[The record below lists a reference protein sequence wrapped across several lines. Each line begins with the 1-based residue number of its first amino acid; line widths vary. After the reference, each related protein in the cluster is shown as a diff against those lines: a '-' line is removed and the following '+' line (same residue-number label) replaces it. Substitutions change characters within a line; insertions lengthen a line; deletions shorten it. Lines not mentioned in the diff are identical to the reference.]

1 VSRECVG
8 LREVA
13 PDLALGL
20 LDGEARADALEH
32 VHRCPSCQAVVAE
45 LAGVADLLV
54 QLAPDAEPP
63 PGFERRVLDATR
75 HDRRARRRWVTAIA
89 AVAAAAAIGAIAVVR
104 MVDAGRPPERAA
116 AGALHTTPMRG
127 TGGVSVGRVVTTGGS
142 PATAIITV
150 DYAVA
155 DGDYDLVLR
164 SASGA
169 PHTIGTMTVHEGHGA
184 WRGTIDT
191 AGAGASL
198 AMVDGQGTV
207 VCHAALAS

>member
-1 VSRECVG
+1 MSRECAGV
-8 LREVA
+8 REVA

-20 LDGEARADALEH
+20 LDGEARANALDH

-45 LAGVADLLV
+45 LSGVADLLV
-54 QLAPDAEPP
+54 QLAPEAEPP

-75 HDRRARRRWVTAIA
+75 RDRRARRRWFTAIA

-104 MVDAGRPPERAA
+104 IVDAGRSPERATA
-116 AGALHTTPMRG
+116 SALHTTPMRA
-127 TGGVSVGRVVTTGGS
+127 TGGTNVGRVVTTEGS

-155 DGDYDLVLR
+155 DGEYDLVLR
-164 SASGA
+164 SASG
-169 PHTIGTMTVHEGHGA
+169 TSQTLGTMTVHEGHGA
-184 WRGTIDT
+184 WRGTIDRP
-191 AGAGASL
+191 GAGASV
-198 AMVDGQGTV
+198 AMVDGHGTV

>member
-1 VSRECVG
+1 MSRECASV
-8 LREVA
+8 REVA

-20 LDGEARADALEH
+20 LDGEARANALEH

-45 LAGVADLLV
+45 LSGVADLLV
-54 QLAPDAEPP
+54 QLAPEAEPP

-75 HDRRARRRWVTAIA
+75 RDRRARRRWVTAIA
-89 AVAAAAAIGAIAVVR
+89 AVAAAAAIGAIALVR
-104 MVDAGRPPERAA
+104 IVDAGRSSERAA

-127 TGGVSVGRVVTTGGS
+127 ANGLSVGRVVTTEGS

-164 SASGA
+164 SARGTSQ
-169 PHTIGTMTVHEGHGA
+169 TIGTMKVHDGHGA
-184 WRGTIDT
+184 WRGSIDT
-191 AGAGASL
+191 KGAGASL
-198 AMVDGQGTV
+198 AMVDGQGTD
-207 VCHAALAS
+207 VCHATLVS